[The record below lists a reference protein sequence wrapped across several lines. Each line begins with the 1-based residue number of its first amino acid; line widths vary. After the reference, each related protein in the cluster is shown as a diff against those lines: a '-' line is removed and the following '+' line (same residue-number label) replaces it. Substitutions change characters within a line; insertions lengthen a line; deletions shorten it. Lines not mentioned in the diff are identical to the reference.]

1 MKEKLFS
8 LKTTKGALRLLAL
21 FVGLIVLFSFLAQI
35 VMTRGYK
42 IEISD
47 IVINVRGA
55 DLHFEMYAPA
65 NADNNSNY
73 PCIIMTHGGSEPL
86 SADSL
91 MAWEFAR
98 RGFVVLNVSAYGAG
112 MSDQANITEDGYGE
126 KNFWRG
132 GAMGIGD
139 VYNYA
144 LSMDIVDP
152 TRICAWGHS
161 TGMFLIGSALKWS
174 GQYLTLNDRLIN
186 VMYNELGVQ
195 FTEEEISK
203 DADELAKEKLSEK
216 DYGYYLARRAEEEET
231 VSHYFK
237 AVRPIDIPFLYF
249 NQRQSVGGYTV
260 LRDPQCNMIIG
271 LGTHELQGVTAE
283 SSPEGK
289 NIGTVLCWTKL
300 FKKDKNGNST
310 FATKQTGA
318 YYNGNTSGYRT
329 MFRTGDT
336 PVERNNWY
344 AIGDYTKDPTVTSTQ
359 LGEAWKIS
367 ASGNAAL
374 QQAIDEGRARLFMS
388 PVTMHNGNLW
398 SRRAVSLN
406 LEFFTQVCGYNNGE
420 LSDPNTKPID
430 TSKCGAGY
438 FILLCTTLS
447 FVALMGAV
455 VALAALMINTAMFS
469 GIKREIP
476 EARMPLK
483 GKNFIF
489 YLVAT
494 IIAGFVG
501 AYGAQAADESFDVGN
516 ALMNKWLPIEPGQAR
531 TYFMIYLTAAFGALL
546 YFVIGRINKKD
557 KTQCLSTLREM
568 YAGVDVK
575 NTLKLLGMSILLFAA
590 CYTAA
595 GAVNLFF
602 EGRFMLIDGAFDL
615 MKAYAIGRMMRYF
628 LVLFPACL
636 VISTLN
642 NMVRFQNVSDSV
654 DTALN
659 VLFTSLGMVL
669 LVSIAFIYT
678 YSNVKNPDIFHI
690 QCILSIIPL
699 VPITNYMY
707 RKLYKVTGNP
717 LLGAFFVAILLCWR
731 CSGYVSHQ
739 FMWYGAN
746 ELNAFWGIY

>member
-8 LKTTKGALRLLAL
+8 FKTTKGALRLLAL
-21 FVGLIVLFSFLAQI
+21 FVALIVLFSVLAQVI
-35 VMTRGYK
+35 TTRGYK
-42 IEISD
+42 VEVSD
-47 IVINVRGA
+47 IMINVRGA

-65 NADNNSNY
+65 DADNNSNY

-112 MSDQANITEDGYGE
+112 MSDQANITEDGYTE
-126 KNFWRG
+126 SNFWRG

-144 LSMDIVDP
+144 LGMDIVDP
-152 TRICAWGHS
+152 TRIVAWGHS

-186 VMYNELGVQ
+186 VMYNELGVV
-195 FTEEEISK
+195 FTQEEISM
-203 DADELAKEKLSEK
+203 DADELAKEKLSEQ
-216 DYGYYLARRAEEEET
+216 DYGYYLARRAEEEVT
-231 VSHYFK
+231 VSHYMK
-237 AVRPIDIPFLYF
+237 AVRIIDIPFLYF
-249 NQRQSVGGYTV
+249 NVMQDVGGFKV
-260 LRDPQCNMIIG
+260 PRDPQCNLIIG
-271 LGTHELQGVTAE
+271 LGTHELQGVSEET
-283 SSPEGK
+283 SPDGK
-289 NIGTVLCWTKL
+289 NVGTVLNWTNL
-300 FKKDKNGNST
+300 FNDGS

-318 YYNGNTSGYRT
+318 YYNGNTAGYKT
-329 MFRTGDT
+329 MFRTT
-336 PVERNNWY
+336 SPVERNNWY
-344 AIGDYTKDPTVTSTQ
+344 AIGDYTKDPTVESKA
-359 LGEAWKIS
+359 LGEAFEINTANNPELKK
-367 ASGNAAL
+367 
-374 QQAIDEGRARLFMS
+374 AIEEGRARLFMS

-420 LSDPNTKPID
+420 LSDPATKPIN
-430 TSKCGAGY
+430 TKNCFAGY
-438 FILLCTTLS
+438 MALIFTSLS
-447 FVALMGAV
+447 FVALMGAMCAL
-455 VALAALMINTAMFS
+455 VALMVNTGLFS
-469 GIKREIP
+469 SVKRELP
-476 EARMPLK
+476 VARMDLK
-483 GKNFIF
+483 GKNFIL

-501 AYGAQAADESFDVGN
+501 AYGAQAADESFTVGN

-546 YFVIGRINKKD
+546 YFVIGRINRKD
-557 KTQCLSTLREM
+557 KTQVMASMKEM
-568 YAGVDVK
+568 NIGLGVK
-575 NTLKLLGMSILLFAA
+575 NILKLLGMAVLLFGA

-615 MKAYAIGRMMRYF
+615 MKAPAIGRMMRYF
-628 LVLFPACL
+628 LVLFPACF

-642 NMVRFQNVSDSV
+642 NMVRFKNVSDSA

-659 VLFTSLGMVL
+659 VLFTSLGMIL

-678 YSNVKNPDIFHI
+678 YSNVRNPDILHI

-707 RKLYKVTGNP
+707 RKLYKLTGSP
-717 LLGAFFVAILLCWR
+717 WLGAFFVAILLCWR

-746 ELNAFWGIY
+746 ELSGFWGIY

>member
-8 LKTTKGALRLLAL
+8 FKTTKGALRLLAL
-21 FVGLIVLFSFLAQI
+21 FVALIVVFSVLAQVI
-35 VMTRGYK
+35 TTRGYK
-42 IEISD
+42 VEVSD
-47 IVINVRGA
+47 IMINVRGA

-65 NADNNSNY
+65 GADNNSNY

-112 MSDQANITEDGYGE
+112 MSDQANITEDGYTE
-126 KNFWRG
+126 SNFWRG

-152 TRICAWGHS
+152 TRIVAWGHS

-186 VMYNELGVQ
+186 VMYNELGVV
-195 FTEEEISK
+195 FTQDEISQ
-203 DADELAKEKLSEK
+203 DADTLAKEKLSEQ
-216 DYGYYLARRAEEEET
+216 DYGYYLARRAEEEVT
-231 VSHYFK
+231 VSHYMK
-237 AVRPIDIPFLYF
+237 AVRIIDIPFLYF
-249 NQRQSVGGYTV
+249 NVMQDVGGFKV
-260 LRDPQCNMIIG
+260 PRDPQCNLIIG
-271 LGTHELQGVTAE
+271 LGTHELQGVSAE
-283 SSPEGK
+283 TSPDGK
-289 NIGTVLCWTKL
+289 NVGTVLNWTNL
-300 FKKDKNGNST
+300 FNDGA

-318 YYNGNTSGYRT
+318 YYNGNTAGYKT
-329 MFRTGDT
+329 MFRTT
-336 PVERNNWY
+336 SPVERNNWY
-344 AIGDYTKDPTVTSTQ
+344 AIGDYTKDPTVESKA
-359 LGEAWKIS
+359 LGEAWDI
-367 ASGNAAL
+367 NATNNPEL
-374 QQAIDEGRARLFMS
+374 KKAIEEGRARLFMS

-398 SRRAVSLN
+398 SARAVSLN

-420 LSDPNTKPID
+420 LSDPDTKPIN
-430 TSKCGAGY
+430 TKNCFAGY
-438 FILLCTTLS
+438 VALACTTLS
-447 FVALMGAV
+447 FVALMGAMCAL
-455 VALAALMINTAMFS
+455 VALMVNTGLFS
-469 GIKREIP
+469 SVKRTLP
-476 EARMPLK
+476 VARMDLK
-483 GKNFIF
+483 GKNFIL

-501 AYGAQAADESFDVGN
+501 AYGAQAADESFTVGN

-546 YFVIGRINKKD
+546 YFVIGRINRKD
-557 KTQCLSTLREM
+557 KTQVLASLSEM
-568 YAGVDVK
+568 NIGLGVK
-575 NTLKLLGMSILLFAA
+575 NILKLLGMAVLLFGA

-615 MKAYAIGRMMRYF
+615 MKAPAIGRMMRYF
-628 LVLFPACL
+628 LVLFPACF

-642 NMVRFQNVSDSV
+642 NMVRFKNVSDSA

-659 VLFTSLGMVL
+659 VLFTSLGMIL

-678 YSNVKNPDIFHI
+678 YSNVRNPDILHI

-707 RKLYKVTGNP
+707 RKLYKLTGSP
-717 LLGAFFVAILLCWR
+717 WLGAFFVAILLCWR

-746 ELNAFWGIY
+746 ELSGFWGIY